1 MWILVSDSC
10 EHIHTPYTYKL
21 FFFLEFIFPLLHRI
35 VRHGHIPLRYFFCSR
50 CGDNPCWRKSDFLN
64 HGAPSGWAQCC
75 IFSPVS
81 RALKRAAASSK
92 VRIGARRRARKKL
105 RAHVYMYVHT
115 YKTLQ
120 RCSLGCPLTQTY
132 VRGFPISRRQVLRCS
147 RVLYIPGFNLLIWDR
162 ELRRRSVTFCA
173 KNDPGTYC

>member
-1 MWILVSDSC
+1 VLCCTVDRWDRLLRAGNAIQYFLSVRTDSIFSPTRILRK
-10 EHIHTPYTYKL
+10 EIETPRLNVDTCLGQLRAYTYSVYIQA

-105 RAHVYMYVHT
+105 RAHVYMYIHT
-115 YKTLQ
+115 KL
-120 RCSLGCPLTQTY
+120 CKD
-132 VRGFPISRRQVLRCS
+132 VL
-147 RVLYIPGFNLLIWDR
+147 
-162 ELRRRSVTFCA
+162 SVA
-173 KNDPGTYC
+173 R